1 MKKIFL
7 LTIIT
12 LLIVPILVKA
22 DDVYYINN
30 GNTTITAD
38 EYQNLLNLGFEQ
50 KEIYGMSIDEFETNN
65 KLKGEIIKKTTLELT
80 EFPQLSLNPD
90 DNFSGGIA
98 EPCNWAYAE
107 TQYKKMNTYI
117 ININNNHYRYKITL
131 EWKIMPG
138 TRCWDIIALGHE
150 SSVYVAIPTT
160 FNQEW
165 CKSGSCY
172 SSLAGNYYSYDEVEM
187 VSFKIPT
194 GTLTSLNSYMYYDV
208 LRVDPSKV
216 LERITTIGDYAHATR
231 SLSNSLNK
239 SDIDW
244 MDEIWLTNHAIYYDD
259 IPATELSQ
267 LVNWGAW

>member
-65 KLKGEIIKKTTLELT
+65 KLKGEIIKKTTLDLT

-90 DNFSGGIA
+90 ENISGGIA

-117 ININNNHYRYKITL
+117 ISINNNHYRYKITL

-160 FNQEW
+160 FRQEY
-165 CKSGSCY
+165 CKSGTCY
-172 SSLAGNYYSYDEVEM
+172 SSLV
-187 VSFKIPT
+187 VFKIF
-194 GTLTSLNSYMYYDV
+194 Y
-208 LRVDPSKV
+208 
-216 LERITTIGDYAHATR
+216 
-231 SLSNSLNK
+231 
-239 SDIDW
+239 
-244 MDEIWLTNHAIYYDD
+244 
-259 IPATELSQ
+259 
-267 LVNWGAW
+267 

>member
-65 KLKGEIIKKTTLELT
+65 KLKGEIIKKTTLDLT

-90 DNFSGGIA
+90 ENISGGIA

-138 TRCWDIIALGHE
+138 TRCWDIISLGH
-150 SSVYVAIPTT
+150 
-160 FNQEW
+160 
-165 CKSGSCY
+165 
-172 SSLAGNYYSYDEVEM
+172 
-187 VSFKIPT
+187 
-194 GTLTSLNSYMYYDV
+194 
-208 LRVDPSKV
+208 
-216 LERITTIGDYAHATR
+216 
-231 SLSNSLNK
+231 
-239 SDIDW
+239 
-244 MDEIWLTNHAIYYDD
+244 
-259 IPATELSQ
+259 
-267 LVNWGAW
+267 

>member
-65 KLKGEIIKKTTLELT
+65 KLKGEIIKKTTLDLT

-90 DNFSGGIA
+90 ENISGGIA

-107 TQYKKMNTYI
+107 T
-117 ININNNHYRYKITL
+117 
-131 EWKIMPG
+131 
-138 TRCWDIIALGHE
+138 
-150 SSVYVAIPTT
+150 
-160 FNQEW
+160 
-165 CKSGSCY
+165 
-172 SSLAGNYYSYDEVEM
+172 
-187 VSFKIPT
+187 
-194 GTLTSLNSYMYYDV
+194 
-208 LRVDPSKV
+208 
-216 LERITTIGDYAHATR
+216 
-231 SLSNSLNK
+231 
-239 SDIDW
+239 
-244 MDEIWLTNHAIYYDD
+244 
-259 IPATELSQ
+259 
-267 LVNWGAW
+267 

>member
-65 KLKGEIIKKTTLELT
+65 KLKGEIIKKTTLDLT

-90 DNFSGGIA
+90 ENISGGIA

-172 SSLAGNYYSYDEVEM
+172 SSLAGNYYS
-187 VSFKIPT
+187 
-194 GTLTSLNSYMYYDV
+194 
-208 LRVDPSKV
+208 
-216 LERITTIGDYAHATR
+216 
-231 SLSNSLNK
+231 
-239 SDIDW
+239 
-244 MDEIWLTNHAIYYDD
+244 
-259 IPATELSQ
+259 
-267 LVNWGAW
+267 